1 MICLGRNTATG
12 QQVQVKFGE
21 TIESIESIDAM
32 EAGVASDIYVA
43 PGFIDLQVNGF
54 AGVDF
59 NDPAIPVEDVARAT
73 DAILATGVTRF
84 FPTVITAPAKTMLSS
99 LGNLHRARKQLV
111 HAAAVAGFHVEG
123 PHIDPTD
130 GPRGAHPVGS
140 VRAPDFDEF
149 QRWQEVTD
157 GSIRIV
163 TLSPHWPEAVD
174 YIERLCAAGV
184 VVAIG
189 HTGASSAQIAEAVSA
204 GATLSTH
211 LGNAGPAMVRKFPN
225 CLWDQ
230 LAEDRLS
237 ASFILDGAH
246 LGAHLDPAYLR
257 VALRAKGLARTILVT
272 DAATP
277 AGAMP
282 GDYRLGELDVELTRD
297 GRVVLRGQ
305 ERLAG
310 SALRMNR
317 AIANLMATGEATLA
331 EAVAA
336 ATVNPANVARIS
348 GRMHGLATGE
358 RADVVVF
365 RLTDRLEI
373 LEVYLDG
380 KRTGV
385 ATA

>member
-1 MICLGRNTATG
+1 M
-12 QQVQVKFGE
+12 
-21 TIESIESIDAM
+21 
-32 EAGVASDIYVA
+32 
-43 PGFIDLQVNGF
+43 
-54 AGVDF
+54 
-59 NDPAIPVEDVARAT
+59 
-73 DAILATGVTRF
+73 
-84 FPTVITAPAKTMLSS
+84 
-99 LGNLHRARKQLV
+99 
-111 HAAAVAGFHVEG
+111 
-123 PHIDPTD
+123 
-130 GPRGAHPVGS
+130 
-140 VRAPDFDEF
+140 
-149 QRWQEVTD
+149 
-157 GSIRIV
+157 
-163 TLSPHWPEAVD
+163 
-174 YIERLCAAGV
+174 
-184 VVAIG
+184 
-189 HTGASSAQIAEAVSA
+189 
-204 GATLSTH
+204 
-211 LGNAGPAMVRKFPN
+211 
-225 CLWDQ
+225 
-230 LAEDRLS
+230 
-237 ASFILDGAH
+237 
-246 LGAHLDPAYLR
+246 DPAYLR